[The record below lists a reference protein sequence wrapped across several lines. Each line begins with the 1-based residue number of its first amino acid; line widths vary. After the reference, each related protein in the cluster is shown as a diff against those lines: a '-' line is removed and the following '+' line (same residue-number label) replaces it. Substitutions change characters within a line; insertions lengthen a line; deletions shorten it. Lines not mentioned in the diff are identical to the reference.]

1 MSGQPCTA
9 KTEVW
14 ARVVGFFRPLKQ
26 WNKGQRAQYDAR
38 TPYRPGVGAPL
49 AAPDSDQEG

>member
-1 MSGQPCTA
+1 MSERCPG

-26 WNKGQRAQYDAR
+26 WNKGQREQYNAR
-38 TPYRPGVGAPL
+38 TPYRPEVGARH
-49 AAPDSDQEG
+49 ASPDSDQED